1 MSSETD
7 WRARGS
13 KVVAMFEK
21 DARTVGTLAVPT
33 GKIRLG
39 DNIMR
44 DFKQLTRWAPT
55 GHFPVEVSLA
65 KAKDGETRIAA
76 VRILFS
82 PQSIETWEQAPEVD
96 FAGTMWVAMDVSAA
110 SAFDEMVDDAPA
122 SWWLQDRVRSR
133 SEVGQGWRFG
143 AVNLTEATN
152 FVFTGAGEYEGTYH
166 SYWALD
172 RTGMPVMLATDF
184 NVVA

>member
-13 KVVAMFEK
+13 RLLAMFER

-33 GKIRLG
+33 GKIRIG

-44 DFKQLTRWAPT
+44 DFKQLTRWAAT
-55 GHFPVEVSLA
+55 GAFPVEVSLG
-65 KAKDGETRIAA
+65 KAKDGVMRVGA
-76 VRILFS
+76 VRVLFS

-96 FAGTMWVAMDVSAA
+96 FAGTMWVAMDMSAA
-110 SAFDEMVDDAPA
+110 SAFDALIDEAPA
-122 SWWLQDRVRSR
+122 SWWLQPAVYKRTH
-133 SEVGQGWRFG
+133 SEQGWHHGSFD
-143 AVNLTEATN
+143 LTDALN
-152 FVFTGAGEYEGTYH
+152 FVFCSAGEYEGTNH

-172 RTGMPVMLATDF
+172 RSGMPVMLVTDF
-184 NVVA
+184 NVAA